1 MTSCSDWDIR
11 YPCDVSEVDPVLLET
26 VRDSAQTILWS
37 LSGRRYG
44 ICQTTESYRTPCD
57 DPCYQGI
64 LYDMPVG
71 VQYEMGVRYR
81 HPCCRLYLHSLP
93 VRAIVEVTVN
103 GVLLDPSEYALER
116 DVLWRNGECW
126 PCDSEC
132 DEPPVVVEYIYGIDP
147 PPLAE
152 LAMGEL
158 ACELLSGIEG
168 ADCRLPSNAV
178 AITRQGVT
186 VDLGDVRT
194 LFEMGR
200 IGLPICDAFLRSVN
214 PNHLQSRSMVYSPDL
229 GRRSR

>member
-1 MTSCSDWDIR
+1 MTACDDWPIR
-11 YPCDVSEVDPVLLET
+11 YPCDVAEVDPALLT
-26 VRDSAQTILWS
+26 LVRESAQSILWS

-44 ICQTTESYRTPCD
+44 TCTTTESFRTPCD
-57 DPCYQGI
+57 DPCYQPYYSEFG
-64 LYDMPVG
+64 PG
-71 VQYEMGVRYR
+71 VEYQLGVRYR
-81 HPCCRLYLHSLP
+81 DPCCRLQLASLP
-93 VRAIVEVTVN
+93 VRAIVEVTVQ
-103 GVLLDPSEYALER
+103 GEILDPSEYALER
-116 DVLWRNGECW
+116 DVLWRNGACW
-126 PCDSEC
+126 PCDSAC

-158 ACELLSGIEG
+158 ACELLAGLQG

-214 PNHLQSRSMVYSPDL
+214 PNHLASRSVVYSPDL
-229 GRRSR
+229 ARRVR